1 MEIQEKKLKLI
12 ERLSNVENSEVLDE
26 IEKILNQNDKID
38 FDFDKA
44 YKQGYTVP
52 EFKKEIF
59 KRIKSYP
66 WKK

>member
-1 MEIQEKKLKLI
+1 MEIQEKKLQLI
-12 ERLSNVENSEVLDE
+12 QRLSNVENSEVLNE
-26 IEKILNQNDKID
+26 IEKILNQNDKIE

-44 YKQGYTVP
+44 YLEGYTVS
-52 EFKKEIF
+52 EFKEEIF